1 MRRSKAI
8 PAIAVMAGAALMLT
22 ACGGSSGGGQDNGS
36 GSGGLASAAIGKGE
50 SGDTYTA
57 PKVNDIG
64 PVVVS
69 TDKPFTAYNNA
80 TADAVQSYNSY
91 ALIQVLARPFVLDGN
106 NKVLLNKD
114 VMDSVEV
121 TSTSPKQ
128 VVTWKIKKGVTW
140 SDGAAWNCKDF
151 YLAWLAQSGTD
162 LKPDGK
168 TTYFLPG
175 GTTGYSQIDS
185 AKCQDDQTFV
195 TEFSSPFGD
204 WKSLFGISDDLL
216 PAHVLEKQ
224 TGVSDITQVTPK
236 SPADILTKVSDFW
249 NTGWKGFKAD
259 LAPGSGAYMISDWQ
273 QGSSITL
280 VRNPKWAGNP
290 GGPAKITL
298 KAIPDSNAQVQA
310 LQNNEEQVL
319 SSAQPDANAA
329 QTLQGLGSSGITY
342 GANAGLNFEHLDLNL
357 KRPIFQDEAV
367 RKAFGQCINRNE
379 LVDKLIK
386 QVQPDAKP
394 FNSVIFFP
402 GMPGYADNYSDK
414 LISNPATA
422 KATLTSDGWA
432 PGPDGIMA
440 KGGQKLSFKISHTD
454 IPRRKQTV
462 ALLQQECKAAGID
475 IQDDT
480 DANFLDKRVS
490 DSDYDV
496 ALFAWSVAPFHSAGI
511 TTYKT
516 GGNQNWNGT
525 TSPAADAAFAK
536 ALSQTDDA
544 AAVTDYQTADKA
556 IADTY
561 STFPLFQPPNMWAY
575 TGDIDKAYFQ
585 SYYGSMWNANEWQK
599 PNA

>member
-22 ACGGSSGGGQDNGS
+22 ACGGSDGGDQSNGS
-36 GSGGLASAAIGKGE
+36 GSGGNTSAAIAKGE

-57 PKVNDIG
+57 PKVNDMG
-64 PVVVS
+64 QVVVS

-80 TADAVQSYNSY
+80 EESAVQSYNTY
-91 ALIQVLARPFVLDGN
+91 ALIQVLARPFILDGN

-114 VMDSVEV
+114 VMESAEV
-121 TSTSPKQ
+121 TSTNPQ
-128 VVTWKIKKGVTW
+128 TVTWKMKKGIEW
-140 SDGAAWNCKDF
+140 SDGAPWGCKDF
-151 YLAWLAQSGTD
+151 YLSWLSESGQD
-162 LKPDGK
+162 KKPDGS
-168 TTYFLPG
+168 TYFTPG
-175 GTTGYSQIDS
+175 STTGYSQINS
-185 AKCQDDQTFV
+185 AKCQDDTTLV
-195 TEFSSPFGD
+195 TTFSSPFGD
-204 WKSLFGISDDLL
+204 WKSLFGLTDELL
-216 PAHVLEKQ
+216 PAHILEKQ
-224 TGVSDITQVTPK
+224 TGVSDITQVTPQ
-236 SPADILTKVSDFW
+236 SPADVLTKVSTFW
-249 NTGWKGFKAD
+249 NSGWKGWKSD
-259 LAPGSGAYMISDWQ
+259 LGPASGAYMIKDWQ

-280 VRNPKWAGNP
+280 VRNPKWKGNP
-290 GGPAKITL
+290 GGPSQITL

-342 GANAGLNFEHLDLNL
+342 GANAALNYEHLDLNL
-357 KRPIFQDEAV
+357 KRPLFQDEAV

-402 GMPGYADNYSDK
+402 GQPGYTDNYSDK
-414 LISNPATA
+414 LVANADTA
-422 KATLTSDGWA
+422 KKTLQSDGWA
-432 PGPDGIMA
+432 PGADGIMA
-440 KGGQKLSFKISHTD
+440 KNGQKLSFKISHTD
-454 IPRRKQTV
+454 IPRRKSTV

-496 ALFAWSVAPFHSAGI
+496 ALFAWSVQPFHSAGI
-511 TTYKT
+511 ATYQT
-516 GGNQNWNGT
+516 GGNQNWNGCG
-525 TSPAADAAFAK
+525 SPASDDAFKK
-536 ALSQTDDA
+536 ALAQTDDA

-556 IADTY
+556 LADTY
-561 STFPLFQPPNMWAY
+561 CTFPLFQPPNMWAY

-585 SYYGSMWNANEWQK
+585 SFFGALWNANEWQK